1 MLSIGRRIISVNS
14 LRIQKYPLASGSR
27 LQLNAL
33 GQRSF
38 TTRPVIGPSSMP
50 VYHRQ
55 PQYKSI
61 VLTKQW
67 IKKYS
72 TNQLAPQSS
81 NNNQS
86 AKKSL
91 WTKIKEEA
99 LHYWNG
105 TKLLAKE
112 MKISTLLLMK
122 QSRGHKLSRREHRQ
136 LLRTSRD
143 MVKLIPFSIFVLV
156 PFTELLLPFV
166 LRIFP
171 NMLPSTYEHDKGGV
185 KDEGIRKQTWT
196 EKVKLA
202 KMLRQSIN
210 KDLET
215 VDNAGSAQE
224 FAKFFKKYRSSG
236 ERASTEEILA
246 MCKKIS
252 DDITIDNLSRPQLI
266 TLARFVNL
274 NPTSNTVSALT
285 SFATDNMLRA
295 ALRRRMR
302 QIKSDDEMIHAEGL
316 DSLTI
321 YELVQA
327 CHARGIKT
335 VGVDPDR
342 LRFELRQWMDLH
354 LVHKIPFTLVLLS
367 RAYIMS
373 ERAVIKETT
382 TEVRPD
388 VITVLEEAV
397 GDGGTTLSEREQL
410 EALQQT
416 LNSLPPKILAETELK
431 LQEDEIDREAS
442 KKDRK
447 AAASAAAE
455 VARQAMEEAA
465 QQVASAGSNTAAA
478 ASEEPQLSADDL
490 ERDFTKRKLE
500 YIDAE
505 QKLIEEEEKEFSE
518 HPELIPDDDDSQS
531 DDLSSSEKELRHS
544 LDSDKASS
552 IQSRDELMDNNQ
564 QLIDDNIAI
573 DAQKYRDTKSVDS
586 VSGDKSGDGS
596 SLNKK

>member
-1 MLSIGRRIISVNS
+1 MLSVGRRIITISS
-14 LRIQKYPLASGSR
+14 LRTQKYSLVSSSR
-27 LQLNAL
+27 LQLNAAS
-33 GQRSF
+33 QRSF
-38 TTRPVIGPSSMP
+38 TTRLTYGLLP
-50 VYHRQ
+50 VYHQ
-55 PQYKSI
+55 SQSKSLL
-61 VLTKQW
+61 LTKQW
-67 IKKYS
+67 IRQYS
-72 TNQLAPQSS
+72 SNQLASQSS
-81 NNNQS
+81 NNNQP

-442 KKDRK
+442 KDRK
-447 AAASAAAE
+447 AVAAAAAE
-455 VARQAMEEAA
+455 AARQAMEEAA
-465 QQVASAGSNTAAA
+465 QQVASAGSNTAAD
-478 ASEEPQLSADDL
+478 SEEPQLSADDL

-552 IQSRDELMDNNQ
+552 MQSRDELMDKNQ
-564 QLIDDNIAI
+564 QLIDDNVAI
-573 DAQKYRDTKSVDS
+573 DAQKYRDTKSGDS
-586 VSGDKSGDGS
+586 VSGDKSGDES